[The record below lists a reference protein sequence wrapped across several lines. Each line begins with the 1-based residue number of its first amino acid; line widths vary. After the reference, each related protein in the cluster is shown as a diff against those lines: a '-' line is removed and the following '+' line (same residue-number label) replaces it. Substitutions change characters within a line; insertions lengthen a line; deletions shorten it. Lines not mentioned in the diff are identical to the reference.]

1 MLPKHWVV
9 VVSLH
14 SLWVACAKR
23 VSHCCDVKCL
33 HSLFYEKQKTH
44 SLKSKVGNV
53 TDFLKRVNLYAQAEG
68 KKKRR
73 GGDVSQF
80 TLFLGTGCGNK

>member
-14 SLWVACAKR
+14 SPWVACAKR

-33 HSLFYEKQKTH
+33 HSLFYEKQKTY

-53 TDFLKRVNLYAQAEG
+53 TDFLKLVNLHAQAEG
-68 KKKRR
+68 KKKKE
-73 GGDVSQF
+73 GGRCLSVHIV
-80 TLFLGTGCGNK
+80 LGYRLWQ